1 MASDQLWKKKIGE
14 EFECMGE
21 WWLSKG
27 SDLADPELKCFGTLT
42 FSSGQG
48 IKLNI
53 MGHLEGPKLPKNLI
67 GEPVEMIWGQTEEGE
82 LITLFE
88 CQKVQ
93 ITMGTVSTESYL
105 VHSVFVSKN
114 AWFSPGEDITFTSLI
129 FQYTHLAEWVGI
141 SGFQPP
147 DPNEFNEFFI
157 GKKAKII
164 YERPSDLQPVNV
176 GDFAVSIRF
185 GNSWPST
192 GPTIQKATIEQY
204 TSIFIE
210 PRNLREISFNET
222 VTLAQGIQN
231 FLSLVMYDIPIYPLV
246 IEGTLKIEEK
256 QSQKQPHAAMR
267 LLYAPRATK
276 KPSEK
281 ITRYD
286 IIFSYDDVAD
296 IWESALNK
304 MVLVEGGKLKLA
316 FNEFFAE
323 YYTPPEFTED
333 QFIAVLRAL
342 EVLHRRTRERYYYMP
357 KEEYCKTLLK
367 RLNKQVDAQL
377 DGDVNKN
384 FKASLKTRLSCGY
397 QYSLGERLNDL
408 FNVYGTEFLTLFA
421 EKKKNDFIRE
431 IVATYNWLAHY
442 DPEYRDD
449 ALAVGRGLSLL
460 NRRLELFM
468 ITLLLSYAG
477 VPLEKT
483 EDMLKRHEFQYLRVP
498 N

>member
-210 PRNLREISFNET
+210 PRNLR
-222 VTLAQGIQN
+222 
-231 FLSLVMYDIPIYPLV
+231 
-246 IEGTLKIEEK
+246 
-256 QSQKQPHAAMR
+256 
-267 LLYAPRATK
+267 
-276 KPSEK
+276 
-281 ITRYD
+281 
-286 IIFSYDDVAD
+286 
-296 IWESALNK
+296 
-304 MVLVEGGKLKLA
+304 
-316 FNEFFAE
+316 
-323 YYTPPEFTED
+323 
-333 QFIAVLRAL
+333 
-342 EVLHRRTRERYYYMP
+342 
-357 KEEYCKTLLK
+357 
-367 RLNKQVDAQL
+367 
-377 DGDVNKN
+377 
-384 FKASLKTRLSCGY
+384 
-397 QYSLGERLNDL
+397 
-408 FNVYGTEFLTLFA
+408 
-421 EKKKNDFIRE
+421 
-431 IVATYNWLAHY
+431 
-442 DPEYRDD
+442 
-449 ALAVGRGLSLL
+449 
-460 NRRLELFM
+460 
-468 ITLLLSYAG
+468 
-477 VPLEKT
+477 
-483 EDMLKRHEFQYLRVP
+483 
-498 N
+498 